1 MNHLFPIP
9 AKPTFGTVKPLLYS
23 SDYLNLKKTREIRRE
38 SLINKYKNYGSYE
51 NHYLSHQY
59 SYRNKFDRYN
69 LIYNLYSQENL
80 NHVATVGTGINTE
93 TPPSIATKINPT
105 LKPFYQFYNI
115 DYKGE
120 LFGNS
125 QCGEL
130 NYVNYVEPQ
139 LSKCLEKK

>member
-38 SLINKYKNYGSYE
+38 SLINKYKNYDDF
-51 NHYLSHQY
+51 YLSSHY
-59 SYRNKFDRYN
+59 KNEINKYN
-69 LIYNLYSQENL
+69 LVYGLYSQENL
-80 NHVATVGTGINTE
+80 NHVATVGTNINTE
-93 TPPSIATKINPT
+93 NPPSIATKINPT

-139 LSKCLEKK
+139 FSKCLEKK